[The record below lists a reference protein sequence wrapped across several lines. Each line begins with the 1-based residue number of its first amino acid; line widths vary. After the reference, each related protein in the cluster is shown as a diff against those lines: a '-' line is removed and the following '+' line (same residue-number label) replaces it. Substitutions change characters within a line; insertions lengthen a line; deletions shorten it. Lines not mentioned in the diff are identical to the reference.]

1 MSFLRE
7 QTREICLYMGL
18 VGIFIVMLFLYNVP
32 LDAVQYIVLLMIL
45 WGVFCGAIG
54 FFRYRKRHEAL
65 LKVERSHGKCLDDL
79 PQPEGMLEDDY
90 QRIVRLS
97 DNLIRDMESTAR
109 ISKREM
115 ED

>member
-7 QTREICLYMGL
+7 RTREICLYMGL

-54 FFRYRKRHEAL
+54 FSRYRRRHEAL
-65 LKVERSHGKCLDDL
+65 LKVERKIIMECGYIRSRH
-79 PQPEGMLEDDY
+79 
-90 QRIVRLS
+90 RLRQCMS
-97 DNLIRDMESTAR
+97 YCNPMKME
-109 ISKREM
+109 M
-115 ED
+115 